1 MGNPLY
7 DYGYGTRW
15 TERFVYSKA
24 AHFTSVVDF
33 HEHDF
38 YEINLIL
45 SGNYR
50 ILLSDQT
57 HDDTECCVLI
67 AKPGTRHFVSCSPDQ
82 LYSRTYLVFT
92 QEFVADFSLEA
103 KALLASFSESGTII
117 RLNGEQKQ
125 LCATLMDHIRSE
137 KDRFRS
143 KLLIFYLLSTLHDLK
158 KDHATSGK
166 GAPRYIIKALTYID
180 DRFSEKITAE
190 SLARSLNI
198 GRTTLMTAFKRYTGM
213 TLNDYLLNVR
223 LSHAIHLLQ
232 EGRNVQETADRCGL
246 GDSSNFIRS
255 FKKKF
260 GVTPRQ
266 YLQNY
271 PEI

>member
-57 HDDTECCVLI
+57 HEDTECCVLI
-67 AKPGTRHFVSCSPDQ
+67 TKPGTRHFVSCRSDQ
-82 LYSRTYLVFT
+82 LYSRIYLVFT

-117 RLNGEQKQ
+117 RLNDQQKK
-125 LCATLMDHIRSE
+125 LCVTLLNHIQSE
-137 KDRFRS
+137 DDRFRS
-143 KLLIFYLLSTLHDLK
+143 KLLIFYLLSVLHDLK
-158 KDHATSGK
+158 TENQTTGSGV
-166 GAPRYIIKALTYID
+166 PRYIIKALTYMD
-180 DRFSEKITAE
+180 DRFPEKITAE
-190 SLARSLNI
+190 SLARNLNI
-198 GRTTLMTAFKRYTGM
+198 GRTTLMTSFKRYTGI
-213 TLNDYLLNVR
+213 TLNTYLLNIR
-223 LSHAIHLLQ
+223 LSHAIQLLQ
-232 EGRNVQETADRCGL
+232 KGQNVQEAADLCGF

-255 FKKKF
+255 FKKTF
-260 GVTPRQ
+260 GITPRQ
-266 YLQNY
+266 YLQNH
-271 PEI
+271 PEV